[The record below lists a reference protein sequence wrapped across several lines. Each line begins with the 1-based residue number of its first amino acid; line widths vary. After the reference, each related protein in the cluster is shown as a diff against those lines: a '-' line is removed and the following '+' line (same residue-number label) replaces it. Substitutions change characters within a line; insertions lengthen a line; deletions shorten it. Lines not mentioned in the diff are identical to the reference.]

1 MTFSCKLFVSFSLVG
16 LIALSLS
23 GGSSYICTKDRLR
36 QDAVDR
42 LTAIRDNRAKIVE
55 YYFSQKRSQ
64 VQLLAKSVEVAQ
76 ASENFR
82 IGFQMLEQ
90 ELNLSDISRKK
101 MASTLSGRYR
111 EISEKHPVHS
121 RNKDNKEHGHGYSVQ
136 PRMLPDSTEGKIL
149 QSIYSVGSSPTDM
162 NHAEKERFPATTYS
176 QAQKKY
182 HPLLQSYLKEFRFYD
197 FFIIDSKTGVITYSV
212 KKEIDFGTSLLTG
225 PYKDSNLAKLF
236 AQVQGAKK
244 PAVLYA
250 DFEHYVPS
258 ADIPSSFFAYPIFL
272 KNKQIGV
279 LAAQLSVEEL
289 NDVLTDNQQW
299 ASAGLGET
307 GETYLV
313 GSDRL
318 MRNDSRFLLE
328 ALDDDVQP
336 GEKKKISPY
345 VWEEIPPEK
354 TTILHQD
361 VHSDTSEQAFSGK
374 AGVDISIDYRGV
386 KVVSAFRPIDI
397 PDVDWILLAEMDTEE
412 VFHDLYTFKI
422 RMLIIMIALLLFV
435 VLFSYYMAR
444 LFSRPV
450 KQLVTDIQQFGPNAL
465 DYRISLSGKDE
476 FADIANAFNETAE
489 RLQNKTVSLDYFDMI
504 ITSMTDMLLVIN
516 IDNHTKRPIIQ
527 DANQAACKLLGYD
540 RNEIIGMRFEKIL
553 VNPQEKELFGGEKMK
568 NLTTLCSV
576 RGIEQ
581 SYRTKAGIELP
592 VLFSCSAL
600 VPIKED
606 TQKGIVAI
614 AQEISEL
621 KTARLRMEEQ
631 IRLLSLDSKIG
642 MTLTQKTNLQE
653 MLHQCCTL
661 LVSHLNIAFVRIWLF
676 DERKSTLT
684 MQASA
689 GIYPNTD
696 GEERVKD
703 IHDND
708 RISDIALTRNPQL
721 RNIIS
726 KNRTIHDQEWLLKE
740 YSTVFAGYPLLVED
754 EIIGVIA
761 LFSENILSETAMKS
775 IRGAVNEIALGV
787 QKKRTEFALIAS
799 ERMHKEAQ
807 RIAKIGHWDLSLP
820 TNELRWSDE
829 LFNIFEMSA
838 EYRGIVSYDFFI
850 KKVHPDD
857 REFLKKAYSESLKNR
872 TDFDLTH
879 RILFKD
885 GRIKYLHEKCKSEYD
900 ENGNPLRSI
909 GTSQDITALKVAEI
923 EKEEAEGRFRQA
935 QKMEA
940 IGTLAGG
947 IAHDFN
953 NLLNAIIGYSD
964 ILLLELSESSETHQ
978 YARQINK
985 AGNRATRLVRQ
996 ILTFSRRTEEERQ
1009 LIQIHLI
1016 VKEVIK
1022 LLRSSF
1028 PATIEIRQNIND
1040 CGFVTA
1046 DSTQLHQVIMNLC
1059 TNAFHAMRERKGVLE
1074 VRLEQ
1079 VHLDQDISLLAG
1091 DLPEGQYICL
1101 TVSDTGYGI
1110 DKITMIRIFE
1120 PYFTTKKK
1128 DEGTGLGLSTVHG
1141 IVLSHGG
1148 GLAVES
1154 EVGQGTT
1161 FKIFLPIAESA
1172 SILPQEK
1179 EVVRTRAKLSGRI
1192 LFIDDVE
1199 FNVQLGTHV
1208 CKRIGCSAKGVTN
1221 SLEALALFREA
1232 PEDFDIIITDQTMPN
1247 LTGFELAVEMMKIRS
1262 DIPIIMVTGHSDNV
1276 DEQKAKEMGIR
1287 EFLTKPLDMN
1297 ILAEAIDRI
1306 MSS

>member
-1 MTFSCKLFVSFSLVG
+1 M
-16 LIALSLS
+16 
-23 GGSSYICTKDRLR
+23 R

-64 VQLLAKSVEVAQ
+64 VQLLAKNVEVVQ
-76 ASENFR
+76 ASENFG
-82 IGFQMLEQ
+82 IGFHILEQ
-90 ELNLSDISRKK
+90 ELNLSDITRKK
-101 MASTLSGRYR
+101 MNTTLSGRYT
-111 EISEKHPVHS
+111 EIAEKHPVHS
-121 RNKDNKEHGHGYSVQ
+121 RNKDNKEHRHDYSVQ

-149 QSIYSVGSSPTDM
+149 QAIYNSFGSSPNDM
-162 NHAEKERFPATTYS
+162 NHAEEERFSATTYS
-176 QAQKKY
+176 QTQEKY
-182 HPLLQSYLKEFRFYD
+182 HPLLQNYLKEFRFYD
-197 FFIIDSKTGVITYSV
+197 FFIIDSETGVITYSV

-236 AQVQGAKK
+236 VQVQRSEK

-258 ADIPSSFFAYPIFL
+258 ADLPTSFFAYPIFL
-272 KNKQIGV
+272 NNKQIGV
-279 LAAQLSVEEL
+279 FAAQLSVEEL
-289 NDVLTDNQQW
+289 NEVLTDNRQW
-299 ASAGLGET
+299 ATAGLGET

-328 ALDDDVQP
+328 ALDDDVQH
-336 GEKKKISPY
+336 GKKKKISHY
-345 VWEEIPPEK
+345 VWEELPPEK
-354 TTILHQD
+354 TTILHQN

-374 AGVDISIDYRGV
+374 TGIDISIDYRGV
-386 KVVSAFRPIDI
+386 KVVSAFRPVDI
-397 PDVDWILLAEMDTEE
+397 PDVDWILLVEMDTEE
-412 VFHDLYTFKI
+412 VFHVLYTFKI
-422 RMLIIMIALLLFV
+422 RMIIIMIALLLFV

-444 LFSRPV
+444 FFSRPV
-450 KQLVTDIQQFGPNAL
+450 KQLVTDIQKFGPNAL
-465 DYRISLSGKDE
+465 DCRISLSGKGE
-476 FADIANAFNETAE
+476 FSDIANAFNETAE

-527 DANQAACKLLGYD
+527 DANLAACKLLGYD
-540 RNEIIGMRFEKIL
+540 RDEIIGMRFEKIL
-553 VNPQEKELFGGEKMK
+553 VNPQETEFFGGEKME
-568 NLTTLCSV
+568 NLTKICSI

-581 SYRTKAGIELP
+581 SYRTKAGNELP
-592 VLFSCSAL
+592 VLFSFSAL
-600 VPIKED
+600 VPRKEGA
-606 TQKGIVAI
+606 QEGIVAI

-621 KTARLRMEEQ
+621 KSVRLRLEEQ
-631 IRLLSLDSKIG
+631 VSFLSLASDISMALI
-642 MTLTQKTNLQE
+642 QKNNLQE
-653 MLHQCCTL
+653 MLHQCCAL
-661 LVSHLNIAFVRIWLF
+661 LVSHLNISLARVWLI
-676 DERKSTLT
+676 DKDTLT

-703 IHDND
+703 IYDND
-708 RISDIALTRNPQL
+708 RISSIALTGDPQL
-721 RNIIS
+721 RNIVS
-726 KNRTIHDQEWLLKE
+726 KNKYIHDQEWLITE

-761 LFSENILSETAMKS
+761 LFSENISSETAITS
-775 IRGAVNEIALGV
+775 IRGVVNEIALGV
-787 QKKRTEFALIAS
+787 QKKRTESSLLDS
-799 ERMHKEAQ
+799 GRMHKEAQ

-829 LFNIFEMSA
+829 LFNILEINA
-838 EYRGIVSYDFFI
+838 EDRGVVSYDFFLE
-850 KKVHPDD
+850 KVHPDD
-857 REFLKKAYSESLKNR
+857 RDFLNKAYSESVKNR
-872 TDFDLTH
+872 MGYDLTH
-879 RILFKD
+879 RVLFED
-885 GRIKYLHEKCKSEYD
+885 GRIKYLHEKCKTEYD

-909 GTSQDITALKVAEI
+909 GTAQDITALMMAEI
-923 EKEEAEGRFRQA
+923 EKEEVEGRFRQA

-978 YARQINK
+978 YAHQINN
-985 AGNRATRLVRQ
+985 AGNRATKLVRQ

-1009 LIQIHLI
+1009 PIQIHLI

-1059 TNAFHAMRERKGVLE
+1059 TNAFHAMQERKGVLE

-1079 VHLDQDISLLAG
+1079 VHFDQDVSLLAG
-1091 DLPEGQYICL
+1091 NLPEGRYICL

-1128 DEGTGLGLSTVHG
+1128 GEGTGLGLSTVHG

-1161 FKIFLPIAESA
+1161 FKVFLPIAETDSV
-1172 SILPQEK
+1172 LPFEK
-1179 EVVRTRAKLSGRI
+1179 EVVRTRPKLSGRI
-1192 LFIDDVE
+1192 LFVDDVE

-1208 CKRIGCSAKGVTN
+1208 CQRIGCSAKGVTN

-1262 DIPIIMVTGHSDNV
+1262 DIPIIMVTGHSDTV

-1306 MSS
+1306 ISSQVNTVQRLEKGL